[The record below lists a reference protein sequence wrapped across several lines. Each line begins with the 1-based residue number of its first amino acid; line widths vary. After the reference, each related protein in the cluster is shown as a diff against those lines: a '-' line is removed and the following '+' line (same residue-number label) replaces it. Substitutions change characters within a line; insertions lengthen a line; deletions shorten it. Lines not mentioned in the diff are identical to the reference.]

1 MELSNVGDRVF
12 AAERILK
19 KRIRRGHPEYLVKWK
34 GWSTKHN
41 TWEPEEN
48 ILDGR
53 LLEAFE
59 RREREAATFKRG
71 PKKKSDQQSQQ
82 QSSSGGRSNR
92 DRRLSTS
99 SSSEGDSDDG
109 ESGSSSSSSSSS
121 GSEEET
127 DKEPVVTSPVVTSPQ
142 APITVK
148 EPEKKVIEKPL
159 SSPPSCRAAATA
171 AGPKIASAFR
181 VERSVSSSQ
190 TPSNDV
196 KTNKSDLAKEK
207 KKEKEKEKEKEEK
220 KDSSGTKRKAEVL
233 SDNGRVGVTI
243 STTSLDRSRSPRSPS
258 GQNGNSPLSPTAK
271 VPRLAPTTPTRAP
284 TDPATLTVA
293 GNPTTITKE
302 PHVTLSISLSPN
314 GEAVAR
320 PGLDWRERSNQ
331 TPNNPPPQRSLSQDE
346 QSAKMALLSLQRGA
360 NKYSPSSPASRSSS
374 PTRPAP
380 VLSPALP
387 GESAHPPSSSS
398 LNSSKRVEQTGG
410 SLSDQ
415 ENVNQNGH
423 GPNGRKQSAPSST
436 DHLLTP
442 SLDYWH
448 RKNPLVDQIFIT
460 DVTVNMMT
468 VTIRECKTVSGFFRH
483 RPNGA
488 SGSADNGNTS
498 DNATEADGK

>member
-1 MELSNVGDRVF
+1 MWEQEVQVTVPQSECIINNNPIISTFLFLFYLS
-12 AAERILK
+12 
-19 KRIRRGHPEYLVKWK
+19 
-34 GWSTKHN
+34 
-41 TWEPEEN
+41 
-48 ILDGR
+48 
-53 LLEAFE
+53 

-71 PKKKSDQQSQQ
+71 PKKKTDQLQQ
-82 QSSSGGRSNR
+82 QSSSGGRSTR

-121 GSEEET
+121 SSDEET
-127 DKEPVVTSPVVTSPQ
+127 EKEPVTTTAPP
-142 APITVK
+142 AAAPPPPITAK

-171 AGPKIASAFR
+171 AGPKIASAFNAR
-181 VERSVSSSQ
+181 ADRSISASQ
-190 TPSNDV
+190 TSSNDS
-196 KTNKSDLAKEK
+196 KNNKSDLAKEK
-207 KKEKEKEKEKEEK
+207 KKDKEKEKEKEKDKE
-220 KDSSGTKRKAEVL
+220 KDSAGTKRKAEVL

-258 GQNGNSPLSPTAK
+258 GHNGSSPLSPTAK
-271 VPRLAPTTPTRAP
+271 VPRLAPTTPTRPSPP
-284 TDPATLTVA
+284 TDPAAATNTTTLTAVV

-331 TPNNPPPQRSLSQDE
+331 QQHNNSSPQQPTPQRSLSQDE
-346 QSAKMALLSLQRGA
+346 QSAKIALLSLQRGA

-387 GESAHPPSSSS
+387 GESAHPPSSSGS
-398 LNSSKRVEQTGG
+398 LNSSKRSEQNNTGG

-415 ENVNQNGH
+415 ENVNLNGH
-423 GPNGRKQSAPSST
+423 GPNGRKLTSAPSST

-488 SGSADNGNTS
+488 ASSSAENGNTTDS
-498 DNATEADGK
+498 AEADGK